1 MYCIYS
7 LEMCLVPLIAG
18 WRETK
23 LKCTFG
29 LWGKKKNCSLIFTIS
44 KWISLLL
51 QMFSLVLFGG
61 TRLATLA
68 VSDTRWPA
76 TGESQWGEEGGV
88 STECLS
94 AVVLWVSGGSPT
106 AQHFLLGPAPSPTGL
121 AFSLAG
127 KRLLWGWPITALRPH
142 AASPTRA
149 RHHSTLPLSCP
160 PPISQFFDTKIT
172 LAGRCNSHISGI
184 FASVICFF
192 MIIWLYFF
200 SVFVDMQWY
209 TRYWLLN

>member
-1 MYCIYS
+1 MY
-7 LEMCLVPLIAG
+7 
-18 WRETK
+18 
-23 LKCTFG
+23 
-29 LWGKKKNCSLIFTIS
+29 LWTLGKNCSLIFTIS

-76 TGESQWGEEGGV
+76 TQSASGWVPVGWGGGV

-106 AQHFLLGPAPSPTGL
+106 AQHFLLGPAPSPTWL
-121 AFSLAG
+121 TFSLAR
-127 KRLLWGWPITALRPH
+127 KRLLWGWPITALWPH
-142 AASPTRA
+142 TASLTRA

-160 PPISQFFDTKIT
+160 PPSLSSLTQRS
-172 LAGRCNSHISGI
+172 L
-184 FASVICFF
+184 
-192 MIIWLYFF
+192 
-200 SVFVDMQWY
+200 
-209 TRYWLLN
+209 